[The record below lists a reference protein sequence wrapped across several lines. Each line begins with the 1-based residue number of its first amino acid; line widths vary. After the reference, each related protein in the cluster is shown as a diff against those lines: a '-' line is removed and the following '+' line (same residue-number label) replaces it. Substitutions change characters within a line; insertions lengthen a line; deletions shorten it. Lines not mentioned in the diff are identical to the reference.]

1 MNERKENLLNVSGI
15 IYVLVD
21 GDRVLLTKRIKEGS
35 NFFNEYLFPG
45 GRMEKYDSTT
55 AECAKREIKEER
67 GCIAKELSSLG
78 VISYKHPSAG
88 VISQEVFMVGI
99 ENIIGEVG
107 NNEPEKE
114 ELIWVTV
121 GEANKLCK
129 FEGAKIVLDFAIRH
143 LFGEDR

>member
-55 AECAKREIKEER
+55 VECAKREIKEER
-67 GCIAKELSSLG
+67 GCVVKELSSLG
-78 VISYKHPSAG
+78 VVSYKHPNAG

-121 GEANKLCK
+121 AEADKFCK
-129 FEGAKIVLDFAIRH
+129 FEGVRMVLDLAGRL